1 MLKRVFF
8 VLGIVALLGVVSAA
22 TAQYGGGGG
31 SGGSTGSGGTTRQTA
46 TSGGYTLTK
55 LVADTAGAAAQ
66 VDPHLVNPWGLV
78 AGPATPW
85 WVSDNVTSL
94 STLYD
99 GTGAVLPLV
108 VTVPGAPT
116 GIVFNGGSGFV
127 VSDGTDMGPATFIF
141 ATMSGVIS
149 GWNQA
154 VPPPAATQALTGID
168 RSGAGA
174 IYKGLAIASTATG
187 DQLYATD
194 FHNARVDVFDSSFNL
209 VSTPGAFVDKKI
221 PRRYAPFG
229 IQNINGAIFV
239 TYARQDRAKV
249 NEVRG
254 PGLGFVDMFDT
265 SGNLVARIATR
276 GALDAPWGLALAPS
290 DFGDFSGD
298 LLVGNFGNGLIH
310 AYHQQPNG
318 RWKIRGAMKGSNG
331 KPLKSDGL
339 WALSFGNGG
348 PAGPTNTLYFTAG
361 SNGGSHGLFGSIQP
375 AAVATTTTTTPGAGG
390 TTTTTNPGTT
400 MHTVMVGSGGALR
413 FTPADLT
420 IHVGDTVRWVWASS
434 GHSVVS
440 GTDGNA
446 DNQLC
451 SPSNTGCDN
460 PPLSSKGFTFEHT
473 FTEAGTFP
481 YYCSVHF
488 SLGMTG
494 TVTVQ

>member
-1 MLKRVFF
+1 MSKRVLS
-8 VLGIVALLGVVSAA
+8 VLCIVLLLGVVGAA
-22 TAQYGGGGG
+22 TAQYGGGGVSGG
-31 SGGSTGSGGTTRQTA
+31 SGGSGGMSHA
-46 TSGGYTLTK
+46 SAPSSPYTLTK
-55 LVADTAGAAAQ
+55 RVGDMAGAAAQ
-66 VDPHLVNPWGLV
+66 VDPHLVNAWGLV
-78 AGPATPW
+78 AGPSTPW
-85 WVSDNVTSL
+85 WVSNNGTNS

-127 VSDGTDMGPATFIF
+127 ISDGTNSGPATFIF
-141 ATMSGVIS
+141 ATESGVIS
-149 GWNQA
+149 GWNHA

-168 RSGAGA
+168 RSGVGA
-174 IYKGLAIASTATG
+174 IYKGLAIASTAAG

-254 PGLGFVDMFDT
+254 AGLGLVDMFDT
-265 SGNLVARIATR
+265 SGNLMARIATR

-290 DFGDFSGD
+290 DFGTFSGD
-298 LLVGNFGNGLIH
+298 LLVGNFGNGMIH
-310 AYHQQPNG
+310 AYHQQSNG
-318 RWKIRGAMKGSNG
+318 RWKLRSPLKGSNG
-331 KPLKSDGL
+331 KTLKIAGL
-339 WALSFGNGG
+339 WGLSFGNGG

-361 SNGGSHGLFGSIQP
+361 PNGGSHGLFGSIQ
-375 AAVATTTTTTPGAGG
+375 AAAGATTTTTTPGAS
-390 TTTTTNPGTT
+390 TTTTPGTHT
-400 MHTVMVGSGGALR
+400 HTVMVGDGGALVY
-413 FTPADLT
+413 TPADLT
-420 IHVGDTVRWVWASS
+420 INVGDTVRWMWGSS

-440 GTDGNA
+440 GTNGNA
-446 DNQLC
+446 DNQFC

-460 PPLSSKGFTFEHT
+460 PPLSSRGTTYEHT
-473 FTEAGTFP
+473 FTQAGTFP

-494 TVTVQ
+494 TITVR